1 MISSLRR
8 KPHITVLGS
17 VNLDFIVKTKTLP
30 KAGETIM
37 NGVFETLPGGKGAN
51 VAMVA
56 KRLGA
61 EVALQACVGDD
72 IYADAALE
80 TVRIEG
86 VDLSNVIRLEQES
99 TGVAFINVSEGG
111 ENQIAVASGANVKF
125 RKEHLETTK
134 TDAIIS
140 QFEIPAD
147 IILEFMRQTDAF
159 KCLNASPVGPAL
171 LPFLPLL
178 DLIIVN
184 EGEYKA
190 YEDDL
195 TDYKGLLA
203 ITLGAS
209 GAKIIKNGDVI
220 ADSSPPSVHV
230 VDSTGAGD
238 SFAAALTLGLVEGK
252 AIEEALDFAVTV
264 GALATTKLGTQ
275 SAAPYR
281 NQVEKILYKN
291 SI

>member
-37 NGVFETLPGGKGAN
+37 HGVFETLPGGKGAN

-111 ENQIAVASGANVKF
+111 E
-125 RKEHLETTK
+125 
-134 TDAIIS
+134 
-140 QFEIPAD
+140 
-147 IILEFMRQTDAF
+147 
-159 KCLNASPVGPAL
+159 
-171 LPFLPLL
+171 
-178 DLIIVN
+178 
-184 EGEYKA
+184 
-190 YEDDL
+190 
-195 TDYKGLLA
+195 
-203 ITLGAS
+203 

-220 ADSSPPSVHV
+220 ADASSPSVQV
-230 VDSTGAGD
+230 VDTTGAGD